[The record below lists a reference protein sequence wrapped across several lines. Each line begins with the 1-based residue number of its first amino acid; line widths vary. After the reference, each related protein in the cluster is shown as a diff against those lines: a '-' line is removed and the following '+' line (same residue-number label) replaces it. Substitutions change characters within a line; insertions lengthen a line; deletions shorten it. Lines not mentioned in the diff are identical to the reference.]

1 MRVLILFIAIVL
13 TYTDQTMAQEKEYF
27 KYSENGELIN
37 IPSSTSSKDDFNF
50 LIGNWTVQN
59 RKLITRLKNSNDW
72 NEFEAKWKINPILD
86 RLGNIEN
93 YYATL
98 GDKPFEGVALRFFD
112 QKTKL
117 WSIYWS
123 DINSTGILQAP
134 ITGSF
139 YGDLGIFYMKD
150 RFNNK
155 EILVKYEWD
164 KSDLNHP
171 TWRQGVSLDDGKT
184 WEWNWYMTGTKV
196 EE

>member
-1 MRVLILFIAIVL
+1 MRILILVITIAL

-50 LIGNWTVQN
+50 LMGHWTVQN
-59 RKLITRLKNSNDW
+59 RKLKTRLKNSNDW
-72 NEFEAKWKINPILD
+72 DEFEAKWKINPILNG
-86 RLGNIEN
+86 LGNIEN
-93 YYATL
+93 YYSSF
-98 GDKPFEGVALRFFD
+98 DDEPFEGVALRFFD

-123 DINSTGILQAP
+123 DIKSTGVLGTP

-139 YGDLGIFYMKD
+139 YGDFGVFYMKD
-150 RFNNK
+150 IYENK
-155 EILVKYEWD
+155 EILIKYEWD

-171 TWRQGVSLDDGKT
+171 TWRQGVSLDDGET